1 VTNWTATSLTSNTG
15 TATVVSGGFN
25 LNLAA
30 AIGPNGWQLS
40 NAGNTQQ
47 VTLTGSAQADSLVGG
62 TAADTLSGG
71 AGNDTF
77 RGGQDNDV
85 VSGGDGGDFVSGDKG
100 DDTMAGGSGADIFHT
115 FGDAGIDRVLDFNLS
130 AGDRVQLGPGTQF
143 TTSQVGEDT
152 VINMTGG
159 GQMVLVG
166 VSLTTLTG
174 NWIFGA

>member
-1 VTNWTATSLTSNTG
+1 MRVNRSRPSP
-15 TATVVSGGFN
+15 GGAGQN
-25 LNLAA
+25 LVYGNL
-30 AIGPNGWQLS
+30 
-40 NAGNTQQ
+40 GN
-47 VTLTGSAQADSLVGG
+47 
-62 TAADTLSGG
+62 DTCDGG
-71 AGNDTF
+71 AGNDTI

-85 VSGGDGGDFVSGDKG
+85 VSGGHGADFVSGDKG